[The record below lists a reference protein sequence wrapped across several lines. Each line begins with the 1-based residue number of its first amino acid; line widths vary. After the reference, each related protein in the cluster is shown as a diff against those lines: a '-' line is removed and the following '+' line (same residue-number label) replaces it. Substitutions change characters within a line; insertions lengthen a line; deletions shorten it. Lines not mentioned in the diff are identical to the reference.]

1 MIGSKNIS
9 PCRVLTFVAMLSG
22 AMLTTLIVPA
32 YGQQEVDATWYDPV
46 PNTVANVAPS
56 AGPNATVVHPSQ
68 PAVAF
73 HRRQAAATT
82 VSPAERI
89 GNSREKQPASQTKTS
104 EIVTRR
110 DRNQEEKLASI
121 AH

>member
-22 AMLTTLIVPA
+22 AMLNTLIVPA

-46 PNTVANVAPS
+46 PNTVANAAPS
-56 AGPNATVVHPSQ
+56 AGPNATVVHSSQ
-68 PAVAF
+68 PAMAF
-73 HRRQAAATT
+73 HPRQAAVTT
-82 VSPAERI
+82 VSSAGNT
-89 GNSREKQPASQTKTS
+89 GNSRGKQPATQPKTS
-104 EIVTRR
+104 DIGTRR
-110 DRNQEEKLASI
+110 DRNGEVKLASI